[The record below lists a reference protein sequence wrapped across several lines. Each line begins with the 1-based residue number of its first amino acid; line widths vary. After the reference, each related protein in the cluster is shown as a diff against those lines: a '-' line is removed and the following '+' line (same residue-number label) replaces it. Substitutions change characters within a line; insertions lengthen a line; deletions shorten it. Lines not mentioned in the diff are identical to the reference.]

1 MYNGGGN
8 IAEGC
13 IFGRIAGANAAANAK
28 GEFEGAPWVDPDA
41 VVEEVQEKP
50 VETATVSYV
59 DGTYVGTG
67 KGMNG
72 KFQVTVTIAGGQ
84 VTDIQVGEN
93 SETQG
98 IGSNGFGNY
107 GSLPG
112 RIIQAQSVNV
122 DGVAGATV
130 TSDAIKEAVAD
141 ALSQAIS

>member
-1 MYNGGGN
+1 M
-8 IAEGC
+8 
-13 IFGRIAGANAAANAK
+13 
-28 GEFEGAPWVDPDA
+28 
-41 VVEEVQEKP
+41 
-50 VETATVSYV
+50 ETATVSYV

-98 IGSNGFGNY
+98 IGSNAIEQV
-107 GSLPG
+107 PG